1 MERPDWIITPQEL
14 MIETGQIV
22 LVDVREPEE
31 WDEARLEKA
40 IHIPLGELHRRAESE
55 LSPDSDL
62 VIYCAH
68 GIRSLRAVSILR
80 MHGFEKARSLDGG
93 LCEWEELGLPVVR

>member
-1 MERPDWIITPQEL
+1 MDRPDWIITAREL
-14 MIETGQIV
+14 AGGPGQVV

-31 WDEARLEKA
+31 WDESRLENA
-40 IHIPLGELHRRAESE
+40 IHIPLGELQRRAESE

-68 GIRSLRAVSILR
+68 GIRSLQAVSILR
-80 MHGFEKARSLDGG
+80 MLGFDKTRSLDGG
-93 LCEWEELGLPVVR
+93 ICEWEELGLPVIR